1 MKWIKYVPGLNV
13 LYDIFF
19 NGTPSL
25 EAIKDSL
32 NVQAL
37 LSALLIAIVISFP
50 GAFEHDELKEA
61 STRLS
66 KCLFSSNPDPLA
78 ASDLLKRE
86 VFWSSLFLSNNVLM
100 VVMVYLSLAG
110 LKLQANNAEERFKAW
125 YFYARFLL
133 FFMTMFMMAGV
144 LTFGRCTYFMFIL
157 KFPVSGDHENCTNA
171 ETADTSPFVFLRDVG
186 NVIWLGTM
194 ASTVLILSCTHFSQ
208 LRMDEKQPHPMP
220 ITRIVPRPAEER

>member
-61 STRLS
+61 
-66 KCLFSSNPDPLA
+66 A
-78 ASDLLKRE
+78 
-86 VFWSSLFLSNNVLM
+86 
-100 VVMVYLSLAG
+100 
-110 LKLQANNAEERFKAW
+110 
-125 YFYARFLL
+125 
-133 FFMTMFMMAGV
+133 
-144 LTFGRCTYFMFIL
+144 
-157 KFPVSGDHENCTNA
+157 
-171 ETADTSPFVFLRDVG
+171 
-186 NVIWLGTM
+186 
-194 ASTVLILSCTHFSQ
+194 
-208 LRMDEKQPHPMP
+208 
-220 ITRIVPRPAEER
+220 